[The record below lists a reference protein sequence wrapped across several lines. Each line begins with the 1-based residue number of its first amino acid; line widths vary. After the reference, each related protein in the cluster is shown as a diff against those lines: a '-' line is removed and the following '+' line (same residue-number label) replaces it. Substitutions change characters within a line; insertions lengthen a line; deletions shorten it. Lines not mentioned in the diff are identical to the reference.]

1 MRLLHHGLGV
11 TCGIYRCERCKH
23 VSGPVDKFKARWVHM
38 LTNHTK
44 GTCGYD
50 KGRRSMFSC
59 IQHHQI
65 ATRGKTR
72 MDQLQVGDYV
82 QTPKGFS
89 RVFAFIHYLP
99 KKTAEY
105 VELNDR
111 LRISDNHFLACNHRN
126 SFRIARD
133 VKEGDTIFVDGRAD
147 KVTSRKV
154 VEDEG
159 IYAPVTFDGRMV
171 VDGAVVSCYATD
183 GGTHNYVLPLLGKVV
198 DGNTVVEMAHS
209 PLRLLNRLYFGCFSD
224 PSSYCKADNYGYHDY
239 TSFGMKFPKTETGD
253 LNLLNPV
260 VFVGALFLW
269 FISGI
274 DMFVACFM
282 GDM

>member
-1 MRLLHHGLGV
+1 
-11 TCGIYRCERCKH
+11 
-23 VSGPVDKFKARWVHM
+23 
-38 LTNHTK
+38 
-44 GTCGYD
+44 
-50 KGRRSMFSC
+50 
-59 IQHHQI
+59 
-65 ATRGKTR
+65 

-82 QTPKGFS
+82 QTPQGFS
-89 RVFAFIHYLP
+89 RVFAFIHHLP

-105 VELNDR
+105 VEFNDR
-111 LRISDNHFLACNHRN
+111 LRISNNHFLACNLRE
-126 SFRIARD
+126 SFRLARD

-171 VDGAVVSCYATD
+171 VDGAVVSCYATG

-239 TSFGMKFPKTETGD
+239 TSLLMKVPKTETGD
-253 LNLLNPV
+253 FNLLNPV
-260 VFVGALFLW
+260 VFVAALFLW
-269 FISGI
+269 FVSVI
-274 DMFVACFM
+274 DMFVACSM